1 MKKLLFLL
9 LFTISSS
16 FAQNQALAV
25 DYLENRDYEKAV
37 AIFEELYAQN
47 QNNQV
52 VFLGLI
58 ACYSELKQFDIAEK
72 IILQKEKTN
81 NSPYLIVER
90 AYLWELQNQKPKAE
104 ALYQEA
110 VNAISVNAN
119 MSYAVARAFETKG
132 LIDWVIKSYEK
143 GKEVNPELNIDYQIA
158 LLEGQRGNTGVM
170 ADKLLDYA
178 FNNQGQTARVQ
189 NNLTFFM
196 SNESNSTFSDYL
208 RKSLLIRTQKTPN
221 TYWNQFLS
229 WFFVQN
235 EQYDKAFTQEK
246 AVYKREGE
254 SLQPILTLATLA
266 IEANNSE
273 TVDATLNFIL
283 ENTTDTDLKI
293 KAHYFLMQQ
302 KIDNAAEIQYN
313 EIEQELDLLLKQY
326 GIRPT
331 SIMLQILTARFYC
344 FKQNNPVKA
353 IKLLEESLKLPMTS
367 LEKGSL
373 KMELAEC
380 KLFAEQFDQ
389 SILLYAQV
397 ETNAKHD
404 ELAHE
409 ATFKMA
415 KANYFKND
423 FEWALTQV
431 KVLKQS
437 PSLLI
442 ANDAIELYLTINDNT
457 AEDSTQMALKAFSKA
472 EFALFQNKTQDA
484 LQQFL
489 TLLEKHK
496 GEEIEDETLFKI
508 AKIYESQKNYTEALN
523 YYETILA
530 MPESI
535 YRDEAY
541 YFSAEIYRIHLVQPE
556 KAKVLYEKI
565 VLEHQDSIYFG
576 SAQKQ
581 YRQLRGDN
589 I

>member
-1 MKKLLFLL
+1 
-9 LFTISSS
+9 
-16 FAQNQALAV
+16 
-25 DYLENRDYEKAV
+25 
-37 AIFEELYAQN
+37 
-47 QNNQV
+47 
-52 VFLGLI
+52 
-58 ACYSELKQFDIAEK
+58 
-72 IILQKEKTN
+72 
-81 NSPYLIVER
+81 
-90 AYLWELQNQKPKAE
+90 
-104 ALYQEA
+104 
-110 VNAISVNAN
+110 

-132 LIDWVIKSYEK
+132 LIDWAIKSYEK

-158 LLEGQRGNTGVM
+158 LLEGQRGNTDVM

-196 SNESNSTFSDYL
+196 TNESNSTFSDYL

-246 AVYKREGE
+246 AVYKRNGE

-273 TVDATLNFIL
+273 TVEATLNFIL

-293 KAHYFLMQQ
+293 KAHCFLMQQ
-302 KIDNAAEIQYN
+302 KIDNAAEIQYS

-353 IKLLEESLKLPMTS
+353 INLLEQSLKLPMTS

-373 KMELAEC
+373 KMKLAEC

-457 AEDSTQMALKAFSKA
+457 AEDSTQVALKAFSKA

-541 YFSAEIYRIHLVQPE
+541 YFSAEIYRIHLIQPE
-556 KAKVLYEKI
+556 KAKAFYEKI
-565 VLEHQDSIYFG
+565 VLEHLDSIYFG

-581 YRQLRGDN
+581 YRLLRGDN